1 MIKLSSAQAI
11 ALREASMGEHHYAV
25 STAKGQTVKAM
36 ERMGLVVPGS
46 RLLTN
51 RGVVAMNGVRAHE
64 GSIAKGVSVIGC
76 DLGDAEEL
84 FWIPAPTQVE
94 SDVRAD
100 WEREESS
107 NVVIDEPY
115 WAFNGPILAQLDYVP
130 RECYYACGEA
140 VTAVWFDI
148 VGNVEG
154 ACAAHVIEIN
164 ANGYH
169 STNLPVEI
177 MVQEMPST
185 PDLSAVPAECYYG
198 CSNPVTHAFTDYVGR
213 TEGVCGAHAHLPL
226 SGKVVAL
233 PTDDMIEEEAQTA
246 KPYVVEG
253 RVWVKI
259 PGLFHNGQPVEV
271 DEGTERF
278 IITPGYSTELDCA
291 HMTCIKRY
299 GRRNPNVRVSDVT
312 YVGPLNP

>member
-1 MIKLSSAQAI
+1 MSKIKLSAAQAK
-11 ALREASMGEHHYAV
+11 ALRDAEIIGNMYVIKAHA
-25 STAKGQTVKAM
+25 ATVKALRNLGM
-36 ERMGLVVPGS
+36 VERETFCLTVAGAVARTGLEGMNLS
-46 RLLTN
+46 RGT
-51 RGVVAMNGVRAHE
+51 
-64 GSIAKGVSVIGC
+64 SVYPY

-84 FWIPAPTQVE
+84 FVIPSVSDVP

-100 WEREESS
+100 WEREQES
-107 NVVIDEPY
+107 NVIIDEPY
-115 WAFNGPILAQLDYVP
+115 WASNGPLLETLDSVP
-130 RECYYACGEA
+130 SECY
-140 VTAVWFDI
+140 W
-148 VGNVEG
+148 
-154 ACAAHVIEIN
+154 
-164 ANGYH
+164 
-169 STNLPVEI
+169 
-177 MVQEMPST
+177 
-185 PDLSAVPAECYYG
+185 G

-278 IITPGYSTELDCA
+278 IITPGYTTELDCA
-291 HMTCIKRY
+291 RMTCMKRY